1 MTTPSVQTSH
11 DALLRDHPEMAHEPC
26 SLCVSTEKAKEVAV
40 PADETTRTY
49 TDVEHAAILE
59 AEVARETAELRAST
73 EDLRS
78 EHAALQEKATGLEAE
93 KAEFL
98 NRVDVLEAEKSA
110 AEAARDAAVQEFADY
125 KTEQERA
132 AQVETM
138 KIERAA
144 AVKAAFEGVEDDYFT
159 DERVARWAEMSA
171 EAFETV
177 LEDLKATAAAFKP
190 FGKKDEEDDEKK
202 KKEEAAA
209 RESAAFKG
217 GIVPTSDGAET
228 ALGQLFALNRKT
240 A

>member
-1 MTTPSVQTSH
+1 M
-11 DALLRDHPEMAHEPC
+11 
-26 SLCVSTEKAKEVAV
+26 
-40 PADETTRTY
+40 PADETKTY

-78 EHAALQEKATGLEAE
+78 EHAALQEKATGLEAD
-93 KAEFL
+93 KADLL

-110 AEAARDAAVQEFADY
+110 AEAARDAAVQEFTDHKA
-125 KTEQERA
+125 EQERS

-138 KIERAA
+138 KTERAE
-144 AVKAAFEGVEDDYFT
+144 AVKAALEGIEDSYFT

-171 EAFETV
+171 EAFEIV
-177 LEDLKATAAAFKP
+177 LEDLKVTAAAFKP
-190 FGKKDEEDDEKK
+190 FGKKDDKEDDDAKK
-202 KKEEAAA
+202 KKEEAA

-217 GIVPTSDGAET
+217 GSEPTSDGET
-228 ALGQLFALNRKT
+228 SSLGALFALNRKT